1 MKSKALRLIPA
12 IALFPTV
19 IPVLA
24 VLALLPLC
32 AIAIPQGS
40 DPANP
45 PQLDKKQLQ
54 AKAKVLVA
62 EGKALEKRG
71 TLNEA
76 RDKFVDA
83 EGYLS
88 TKDALNGIGRIR
100 DSNEKQVEALLAG
113 AHQSY
118 DAGKFSDC
126 AEKLE
131 KGLVISSVNP
141 ALHYNLA
148 LCYEKLN
155 DRAHAVE
162 HLDSAI
168 TATRDKNLR
177 TNMIQLRGNLLLG
190 VAPLA
195 AGGDAKKKID
205 TFNAAYL
212 QEDRDAVAG
221 AAGGEKKGAVSASVC
236 DQIKELQPAL
246 PQSPAIVYDAAKCA
260 EGDDRAGDA
269 ARLLGEYLRLAP
281 QALDAADAQARQE
294 NLASLAS
301 LDGDRGAQVR
311 SNFAAAALDLD
322 YRRYDRAMTEYRAAE
337 QIWPDYPL
345 TQWRLALL
353 YEGSGDIAQARK
365 CFELYQQLETNP
377 DRKLAASSHLASL
390 EQWRSD
396 YDDNTD
402 EAHDLLGDLLLR
414 SMGLSSEGVKRRVK
428 LTKAQKKTSRRY
440 QKAAAASETL
450 SAPYVRRQLDRAQED
465 LSEAAQLFPIGVEA
479 NEMLALTDLEDNDWP
494 SAYNSYDAVA
504 SAALPVSFY
513 AQVSSSKDSKVVRAA
528 KVEISKDTVRLV
540 YLSSYNVKKKISEPP
555 DEPAGDDDLGNLV
568 TSAALSPDAKVEEL
582 SIPSADIQGVQTEK
596 GFITVKRQ
604 KDQLMI
610 VPVFMVAYTP
620 LEGRAAREFGNEYT
634 RMFVR
639 YLGYENARLGKEGM
653 TFGEKFKLGFSFVDL
668 GMSVFVAVGTG
679 GVGSYQAID
688 ALRNLAHTLNVDT
701 KTLQKTL
708 SDQRRT
714 LEGLTFKAIPTQPV
728 QLAYRDHL

>member
-1 MKSKALRLIPA
+1 MTFRSMLW
-12 IALFPTV
+12 LF
-19 IPVLA
+19 
-24 VLALLPLC
+24 VLALMPLC
-32 AIAIPQGS
+32 AVASPQAS

-45 PQLDKKQLQ
+45 SQMDKKQLE
-54 AKAKVLVA
+54 AKAKALVA
-62 EGKALEKRG
+62 VGKGLEKQG
-71 TLNEA
+71 NLDEA
-76 RDKFVDA
+76 KDKFVDA
-83 EGYLS
+83 EGYVS
-88 TKDALNGIGRIR
+88 TKDALNSIDRIR
-100 DSNEKQVEALLAG
+100 DSNEKQVQALLAG

-131 KGLVISSVNP
+131 KALAISSVNP

-148 LCYEKLN
+148 LCYEELK
-155 DRAHAVE
+155 DRAQAVE

-168 TATRDKNLR
+168 GATRDKNLR
-177 TNMIQLRGNLLLG
+177 ANMIQLRGNLLLG
-190 VAPLA
+190 VAPVA
-195 AGGDAKKKID
+195 PAGDVRKKVDA
-205 TFNAAYL
+205 FNAAYL
-212 QEDRDAVAG
+212 QADRDPVGG
-221 AAGGEKKGAVSASVC
+221 AAGGENKSAASGSLC
-236 DQIKELQPAL
+236 DQIKELQTAL
-246 PQSPAIVYDAAKCA
+246 PQSPAILFNAAKCA
-260 EGDDRAGDA
+260 EEDGRADDA

-281 QALDAADAQARQE
+281 QALDAADVQAWRE
-294 NLASLAS
+294 SMASLAS

-311 SNFAAAALDLD
+311 SHFAGAAVDLD
-322 YRRYDRAMTEYRAAE
+322 YRRYDRAMAEYHAAE

-353 YEGSGDIAQARK
+353 YEGAGNIAQARK
-365 CFELYQQLETNP
+365 CFELYQQLESNP
-377 DRKLAASSHLASL
+377 DRKLEASSHLASL

-428 LTKAQKKTSRRY
+428 LTKTQKKTSHRY

-479 NEMLALTDLEDNDWP
+479 NEMLALTDLENNDWP
-494 SAYNSYDAVA
+494 SAYNRYDAVA
-504 SAALPVSFY
+504 SAGLPISFY
-513 AQVSSSKDSKVVRAA
+513 AQVNSSKDNKVVRAA
-528 KVEISKDTVRLV
+528 KVEISKDTVHLE

-568 TSAALSPDAKVEEL
+568 TSAALPPDPRVEGL
-582 SIPSADIQGVQTEK
+582 SIPLADIQGVQTEK
-596 GFITVKRQ
+596 GFITVKRA

-620 LEGRAAREFGNEYT
+620 VEGRAAREFGNEYT

-653 TFGEKFKLGFSFVDL
+653 TFGDKFKLGFSFVDL
-668 GMSVFVAVGTG
+668 GMSVFVAVSSG
-679 GVGSYQAID
+679 GLGSYNAIQS
-688 ALRNLAHTLNVDT
+688 LRHLAHTLNVDT
-701 KTLQKTL
+701 KTLQKTMT
-708 SDQRRT
+708 DQRRM
-714 LEGLTFKAIPTQPV
+714 LEGMTFKAIPTQPA